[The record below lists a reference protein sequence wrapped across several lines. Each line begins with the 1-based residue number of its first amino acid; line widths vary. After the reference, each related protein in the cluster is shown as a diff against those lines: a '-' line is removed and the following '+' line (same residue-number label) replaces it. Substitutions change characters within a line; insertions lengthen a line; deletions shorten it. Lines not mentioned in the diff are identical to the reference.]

1 MGGWGWVGGVHACVC
16 VCVCVQARA
25 GRWNIVGICVLRT
38 QKSNLKLQ
46 SLNEHKTHQFT
57 NNNTMAH
64 WLKGIRFFS
73 LHEKH

>member
-1 MGGWGWVGGVHACVC
+1 MGGWGWVGGVHACVCVC

-46 SLNEHKTHQFT
+46 S
-57 NNNTMAH
+57 
-64 WLKGIRFFS
+64 
-73 LHEKH
+73 